1 VEFERGMVKLTTDN
15 GYGPSNTIYLE
26 LFVYDELVKYVE
38 LAKAI
43 HKAHVELDKEKS

>member
-1 VEFERGMVKLTTDN
+1 MVKLTTDN